1 MLIPER
7 KSFVIGLVMG
17 ITFFVVFGFL
27 FTPSFG
33 GKNAFE
39 ASDDLFNSIAKGST
53 YYIPNLR
60 AQAEQ
65 TRGSQLKVA
74 LSLAPDNAAAR
85 SLLASNGVEL
95 SEEGGASLDVSTDL
109 GDLLLAA
116 LGDSEAMFHNRG
128 EEIAAKYGMPER
140 QALLTWWQILTA
152 TERALT
158 NQRRFKEAAFVA
170 EVTTR
175 GVEVAYNFYGIEPE
189 KMSSK
194 AGILSFSL
202 IFYVL
207 YTLWWGYAIY
217 YLAQGLGLQLKGGA
231 KKEV

>member
-7 KSFVIGLVMG
+7 KSFVIGLLMA
-17 ITFFVVFGFL
+17 ITFFAIFAFL

-39 ASDDLFNSIAKGST
+39 ASDELFNSIAKGST
-53 YYIPNLR
+53 YYVPDLR
-60 AQAEQ
+60 AQAQ
-65 TRGSQLKVA
+65 QLRGTPL
-74 LSLAPDNAAAR
+74 NAALNLEAGIAEAAR
-85 SLLASNGVEL
+85 EVLAVRGIDATTDGPNLRV
-95 SEEGGASLDVSTDL
+95 DTDL
-109 GDLLLAA
+109 GTLLLAA
-116 LGDSEAMFHNRG
+116 LEDSEAMFHNRG
-128 EEIAAKYGMPER
+128 EEISRKYGIPER
-140 QALLTWWQILTA
+140 EALFAWWQILTA

-158 NQRRFKEAAFVA
+158 NQRRFREGASVT
-170 EVTTR
+170 EITTR

-189 KMSSK
+189 SVSSK
-194 AGILSFSL
+194 IGILSFSL

-217 YLAQGLGLQLKGGA
+217 NLAQGLGLQLKGGA